1 MTIAKKEI
9 LKPGSVVTQAEINS
23 SYDILDNASNNID
36 DSNTA
41 VNWATRRHIQ
51 VSTGNKF
58 NEFES
63 DKVTSETGWLS
74 STVWTNVPG
83 INVLQVTVN
92 DIGDTGSIIRCHT
105 SGIVTKMSLGSGF
118 VQGTL
123 NYFAFRILVTSTTG
137 STPVCVG
144 GYSFTSR
151 SLVTEESSGSG
162 GRLQY
167 SPFNISGLW
176 VPDIDH
182 GLVTIALQYKIHPN
196 VDTNKIKLDNFNLST
211 IKVRQ

>member
-9 LKPGSVVTQAEINS
+9 LKPGSVVTQTEINS
-23 SYDILDNASNNID
+23 SYDSLDNASNNID

-74 STVWTNVPG
+74 STVWTDVPG
-83 INVLQVTVN
+83 INFLQVT
-92 DIGDTGSIIRCHT
+92 GDTGSIIRCHA
-105 SGIVTKMSLGSGF
+105 SGIVTKMDLGSGF
-118 VQGTL
+118 VIGTN
-123 NYFAFRILVTSTTG
+123 NYFAFRILVTHTTG
-137 STPVCVG
+137 STPACVG

-151 SLVTEESSGSG
+151 SLVTENVSAGAG

-176 VPDIDH
+176 VPSIDH

-196 VDTNKIKLDNFNLST
+196 ADTNKIKLDNFNLST